1 MTYNIFRISMEII
14 ADKVE
19 SLLPAK
25 KIDVFG
31 KNQLLHNVFPY
42 YILAGLML
50 IGFAYG
56 LQSGVILLFIA
67 YTLLPL
73 LD

>member
-1 MTYNIFRISMEII
+1 MEII
-14 ADKVE
+14 ADNLE
-19 SLLPAK
+19 TLLPAK

-42 YILAGLML
+42 YILAVLMVIAL
-50 IGFAYG
+50 VFG
-56 LQSGVILLFIA
+56 LQSGVILIFIA
-67 YTLLPL
+67 YTFLPL